1 MPATAF
7 AFTKI
12 MVSDVAAAEAFYSKV
27 LGLTVLARVVREGEH
42 PVEETVMAVPGA
54 ESGARLIVERPIG
67 RPLPAPGE
75 VITGFM
81 VDDVDAFVE
90 AAVAA
95 GGSIV
100 HPAQN
105 NEEHGLRLAFV
116 ADHEG
121 HVIEALQML
130 ARS

>member
-12 MVSDVAAAEAFYSKV
+12 LVRDVTAAENFYTQV
-27 LGLTVLARVVREGEH
+27 LGLTVLARVVREGEE
-42 PVEETVMAVPGA
+42 PVEETIMAVPGA
-54 ESGARLIVERPIG
+54 ETGARLIVERPIG
-67 RPLPAPGE
+67 RPLPSPGE
-75 VITGFM
+75 SITGFM
-81 VDDVDAFVE
+81 VDDVDSAVT
-90 AAVAA
+90 AAVGA

-100 HPAQN
+100 HAPMN

-121 HVIEALQML
+121 HVIELLQML
-130 ARS
+130 AR